1 MGQLRDGKNFFKFLS
16 PEASGFVVL
25 REIKNFCPSGRTSF
39 PALRTKILNLP
50 QDNKARCLRR

>member
-25 REIKNFCPSGRTSF
+25 REIKNFCPEGRERS
-39 PALRTKILNLP
+39 PARRTKILNLP
-50 QDNKARCLRR
+50 KDNKAHSRGR